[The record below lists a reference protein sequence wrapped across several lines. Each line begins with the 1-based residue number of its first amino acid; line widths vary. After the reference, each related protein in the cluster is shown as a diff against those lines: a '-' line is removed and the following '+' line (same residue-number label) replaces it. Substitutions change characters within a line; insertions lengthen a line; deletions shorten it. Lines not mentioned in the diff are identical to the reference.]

1 MLVNE
6 IHAGKSTM
14 IDCIADVELWCC
26 CHGLKL
32 NADKSDVI
40 WLGTRQQL
48 AKMSEA
54 DKDLPLPSGILRVS
68 ETVCNL
74 GVITDEHLA
83 FDAQARVCSKTCFNH
98 LRRIRQIKRFIAAT
112 SPLVHYITFGLLQRT
127 LGELQRGCPQENAV
141 NPGQCCLSG
150 LLRTSS

>member
-1 MLVNE
+1 MDLDCGLPQGSSLGPLKLILYAAEMQEVVSRGVSFHGFADDSQLSKHMLVNE

-14 IDCIADVELWCC
+14 IDGIAAVELWCR

-54 DKDLPLPSGILRVS
+54 DKDLPFQVASYGRQRPFATLVS
-68 ETVCNL
+68 
-74 GVITDEHLA
+74 
-83 FDAQARVCSKTCFNH
+83 
-98 LRRIRQIKRFIAAT
+98 
-112 SPLVHYITFGLLQRT
+112 LLMS
-127 LGELQRGCPQENAV
+127 A
-141 NPGQCCLSG
+141 
-150 LLRTSS
+150 